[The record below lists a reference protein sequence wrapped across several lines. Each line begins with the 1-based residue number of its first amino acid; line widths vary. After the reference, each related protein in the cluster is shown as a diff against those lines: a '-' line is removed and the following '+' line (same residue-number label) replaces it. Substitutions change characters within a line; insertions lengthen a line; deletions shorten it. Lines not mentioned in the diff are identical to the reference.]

1 MARIVSVQARTVR
14 VPLDRPTAFARRQ
27 VLACD
32 YALVKVRTDDG
43 LEGIGHCYAGNFG
56 GSVVTLAVREL
67 ELSPNLGDERGQAA
81 AI

>member
-27 VLACD
+27 VLARD

-56 GSVVTLAVREL
+56 GSATETLQCLR
-67 ELSPNLGDERGQAA
+67 R
-81 AI
+81 